1 MRPALSILAPAALLI
16 LVIVPGT
23 FAQEDISLAEI
34 LERAYQKE
42 KVFKENLK
50 DYICQATTILQEPQ
64 KDGTAKTLSIV
75 EKTIFRKLPD
85 KRIEKYNT
93 ITKKGKELTPEEVAN
108 AQRRQSIISL
118 GRGRSFFGP
127 EERSHY
133 TYELMPCDTV
143 RGYPTYVLRIKPKS
157 KKIDLV
163 DGKIWLHNDSFE
175 VVRLHLQPAKNP
187 RFVKKATAI
196 FEFDEIQPGLW
207 LPFEIIIE
215 AQAGFLFIKK
225 DRRIHETWRDY
236 QINVGLPD
244 SLFVEPK

>member
-1 MRPALSILAPAALLI
+1 MHSVLSNLAVAALSILV
-16 LVIVPGT
+16 LVPWSS
-23 FAQEDISLAEI
+23 AQEDLSLADI

-42 KVFKENLK
+42 KAFKENLT

-75 EKTIFRKLPD
+75 EKTVFRKLPD

-93 ITKKGKELTPEEVAN
+93 ITKKGKELTPEEI
-108 AQRRQSIISL
+108 AQTQKNQKTISL

-127 EERSHY
+127 EERSYY
-133 TYELMPCDTV
+133 TYELMPPDTV

-157 KKIDLV
+157 QEMDLV
-163 DGKIWLHNDSFE
+163 DGKIWLHKDSFE
-175 VVRLHLQPAKNP
+175 VVRLHLQPAKTP
-187 RFVKKATAI
+187 RFVKKATVI
-196 FEFDEIQPGLW
+196 FEFDEIQPGFW

-236 QINVGLPD
+236 QINVGLTD
-244 SLFVEPK
+244 SLFVEHR